1 MRYALTAVVLASGA
15 MASIGHGPD
24 TSTAYTTDVVTVTH
38 CGPTV
43 TNCPA
48 SSTQVITN
56 TVPLTT
62 STFYTSIVHT
72 ITDCVLRTI
81 ISTETVPVSTTVCPI
96 GSGSSAVPGHSTK
109 TSESPSQPTSSHG
122 GPKPSSA
129 APSSAV
135 PSSVKP
141 SSAAPSSA
149 APSSAKPSSVVPTS
163 AKPSSTP
170 VVSSVPISHTS
181 ENSPNKPSTTSLA
194 GTPSVCVPS
203 VSTTAITKS
212 YTTVLTTVEYAT
224 FDVPCP
230 ISTPAQEPSATFSTP
245 PSPATLPPVA
255 TLRNTTQPPIP
266 TAAAAGLA
274 GSSLFAGAA
283 ALAALVLA

>member
-72 ITDCVLRTI
+72 ITDCGPSVTNCPAHSTI

-181 ENSPNKPSTTSLA
+181 ENSPQPGSSKPAVPSVPISYTSENSPNKPSTTSLA

-245 PSPATLPPVA
+245 PISSNSPTGGNS
-255 TLRNTTQPPIP
+255 T
-266 TAAAAGLA
+266 
-274 GSSLFAGAA
+274 
-283 ALAALVLA
+283 